1 MMPEGNCSSNFDS
14 PLSSTMAVPAS
25 DGAPTTSP
33 NKSTPSPSKS
43 TPSPKKGRRVW
54 RGSKRRQLSETKQA
68 PNPHATPQDLA
79 MLLEIERTRSGGSM
93 VSRSDHVLF
102 DMAWLSLVIFIGLL
116 YSSAKL
122 VDLSPESI
130 EVVAQL
136 TSLWIGM
143 MVSLFGVNLLNKAV
157 TRIFRPKRAG
167 GARRRIVLERD

>member
-1 MMPEGNCSSNFDS
+1 M
-14 PLSSTMAVPAS
+14 
-25 DGAPTTSP
+25 
-33 NKSTPSPSKS
+33 
-43 TPSPKKGRRVW
+43 
-54 RGSKRRQLSETKQA
+54 
-68 PNPHATPQDLA
+68 
-79 MLLEIERTRSGGSM
+79 
-93 VSRSDHVLF
+93 SRSDHVLF

-130 EVVAQL
+130 EVVAHL